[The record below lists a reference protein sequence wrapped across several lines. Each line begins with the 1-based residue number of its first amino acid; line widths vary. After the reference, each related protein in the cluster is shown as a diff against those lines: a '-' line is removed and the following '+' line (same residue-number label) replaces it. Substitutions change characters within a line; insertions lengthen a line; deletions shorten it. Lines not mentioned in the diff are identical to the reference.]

1 MKHIHNTNHIN
12 LHQSALPLVVVIT
25 FSLSQG
31 LILNARLM
39 VWFNFS
45 ARLVCLRTIGKR
57 LGIRTLCAAAWAGVR
72 EYMKHYNLATSCR
85 WNPSGYFRNH
95 EDVVIGVRCSSRQFW
110 C

>member
-1 MKHIHNTNHIN
+1 
-12 LHQSALPLVVVIT
+12 
-25 FSLSQG
+25 
-31 LILNARLM
+31 M

-72 EYMKHYNLATSCR
+72 EYMKHYTLATSCR